1 MWFIE
6 QPGGTYKNGVVGRV
20 TPAGAITEM
29 STGLVSGLQ
38 PTGITTGADGNLWVT
53 DSGGPG
59 TTIVRLTPGGAA
71 TDFTPASLNG
81 LQASDP
87 VAGADGNVWFL
98 LAGGSV
104 GNTGAIGR
112 VTTGGTVTLFSAGLT
127 NNGHL
132 SGLASGPDGNLW
144 FAQSDGGAG
153 GVGFITPA
161 GAITELPHAAFGG
174 TQPVDLVTAAD
185 GAVYVTEAA
194 GHGAVVR
201 VTSDGTVTPAVANS
215 AGTPGAIT
223 AQPGGDVWI
232 AETGHNNIGRLVI
245 TPLLPTGAGG
255 PTGATGTTGSTG
267 GDGSA
272 PAGPNGVAPVQRPV
286 LGVRA
291 VAQPHGLIF
300 VRREPK
306 GPLVKLSTAANIPI
320 GSVVVARTG
329 TVRLVLALPAGKTQA
344 VSVGRGTFVLRQPK
358 ALHGMTDLVLA
369 GGNLSACRRGATI
382 ARVGHRA
389 KAKRSRVI
397 RSLWAKDHHGKFQT
411 FGNNSVATV
420 RGTEWVTEERCDGTL
435 TKVLEGVVS
444 VRDRHTGRTVTVTA
458 GHSFLAKRG
467 R

>member
-1 MWFIE
+1 AASSYTEFALANGPGPTAITAGPDGNVWFSTGGGSAAIGRIDQGGSVTLFSNGLTSAPVQTQGAIAGGPDGNVWFIE

-29 STGLVSGLQ
+29 STGLVAGLQ

-232 AETGHNNIGRLVI
+232 AETGTNNIGRLVI

-272 PAGPNGVAPVQRPV
+272 PAGP
-286 LGVRA
+286 
-291 VAQPHGLIF
+291 
-300 VRREPK
+300 
-306 GPLVKLSTAANIPI
+306 
-320 GSVVVARTG
+320 
-329 TVRLVLALPAGKTQA
+329 
-344 VSVGRGTFVLRQPK
+344 
-358 ALHGMTDLVLA
+358 
-369 GGNLSACRRGATI
+369 
-382 ARVGHRA
+382 
-389 KAKRSRVI
+389 
-397 RSLWAKDHHGKFQT
+397 
-411 FGNNSVATV
+411 
-420 RGTEWVTEERCDGTL
+420 
-435 TKVLEGVVS
+435 
-444 VRDRHTGRTVTVTA
+444 
-458 GHSFLAKRG
+458 
-467 R
+467 